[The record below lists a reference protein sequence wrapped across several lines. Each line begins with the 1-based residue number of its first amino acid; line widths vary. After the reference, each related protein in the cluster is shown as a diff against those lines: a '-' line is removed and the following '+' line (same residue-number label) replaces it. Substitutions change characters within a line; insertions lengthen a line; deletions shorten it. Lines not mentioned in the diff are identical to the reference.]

1 MNDCRRRSEGTII
14 MIIITNKKVLSVHDC
29 KIRASFSYIQI
40 FGDGC
45 IHNIK
50 LDDEKM
56 AKTALQLIKEEV
68 KRQSSSCRCE
78 IVIDIGE
85 IRERIKTEGDK
96 HERT

>member
-1 MNDCRRRSEGTII
+1 
-14 MIIITNKKVLSVHDC
+14 MIIITNKKVLLVHDC

-45 IHNIK
+45 IRNIK

-96 HERT
+96 HEREMSKCR